1 MPYPPPPE
9 QPYDPRYEP
18 AAAEEVVERTHPRIR
33 IVRTVNALI
42 HLVCAVF
49 ALVLAVHIVLV
60 LGDANSANGFA
71 HLITEWSSNVSLG
84 LRNLFTPDSEK
95 LRTFLNDGLAA
106 LIWLAIGAI
115 LTDVIARIGVPG
127 PRRVWYRR
135 RSYYG

>member
-1 MPYPPPPE
+1 MPYPPPQE
-9 QPYDPRYEP
+9 PYEPRYEP
-18 AAAEEVVERTHPRIR
+18 ATAEEVEERTHPRVR

-60 LGDANSANGFA
+60 VGGANSANGFA
-71 HLITEWSSNVSLG
+71 HLIAEWSSNVSLG

-106 LIWLAIGAI
+106 VLWLVGGAI
-115 LTDVIARIGVPG
+115 VTDLVTRVGVPG
-127 PRRVWYRR
+127 PSRVWYRR
-135 RSYYG
+135 GYRYH

>member
-9 QPYDPRYEP
+9 PYEP
-18 AAAEEVVERTHPRIR
+18 PYEPVPAEEVVERTHPRLR

-60 LGDANSANGFA
+60 FGEANAANGFA
-71 HLITEWSSNVSLG
+71 RLISEWSSGVSLG

-95 LRTFLNDGLAA
+95 FRVFCNDGLAA
-106 LIWLAIGAI
+106 VIWLVIGSV
-115 LTDVIARIGVPG
+115 LTDVITRIGVPG
-127 PRRVWYRR
+127 PKRVWYRR
-135 RSYYG
+135 STYRYH

>member
-18 AAAEEVVERTHPRIR
+18 AATEEVVERTPVRLR

-42 HLVCAVF
+42 HLLCAVF

-60 LGDANSANGFA
+60 FGEANAANGFA
-71 HLITEWSSNVSLG
+71 HLISEWSAGVSLG
-84 LRNLFTPDSEK
+84 LRDLFTPDSEK
-95 LRTFLNDGLAA
+95 FRVFCNDGLAA
-106 LIWLAIGAI
+106 VIWLVIGAV
-115 LTDVIARIGVPG
+115 LTDVITRIGAPG

-135 RSYYG
+135 RSYR

>member
-9 QPYDPRYEP
+9 PYEP
-18 AAAEEVVERTHPRIR
+18 APTEEIVERTHPRIR
-33 IVRTVNALI
+33 AVRTINALI

-60 LGDANSANGFA
+60 LGGANSSNGFA
-71 HLITEWSSNVSLG
+71 QLISEWSAGVSLG
-84 LRNLFTPDSEK
+84 LRNLFTPDSEG

-106 LIWLAIGAI
+106 VLWLVIGAI
-115 LTDVIARIGVPG
+115 LTDVITRIGVPG

-135 RSYYG
+135 SYR

>member
-18 AAAEEVVERTHPRIR
+18 TATEEVVERTPARLR

-60 LGDANSANGFA
+60 FGEANAANGFA
-71 HLITEWSSNVSLG
+71 HLISEWSSGVSLG
-84 LRNLFTPDSEK
+84 LRDLFTPDSEK
-95 LRTFLNDGLAA
+95 FRVFCNDGLAA
-106 LIWLAIGAI
+106 VIWLVIGAV
-115 LTDVIARIGVPG
+115 LTDVITRIGAPG

-135 RSYYG
+135 RSYR

>member
-18 AAAEEVVERTHPRIR
+18 AATEEVVERTPARLR

-42 HLVCAVF
+42 HLLCAVF

-60 LGDANSANGFA
+60 FGEANAANGFA
-71 HLITEWSSNVSLG
+71 HLISEWSAGVSLG
-84 LRNLFTPDSEK
+84 LRDLFTPDSEK
-95 LRTFLNDGLAA
+95 FRVFCNDGLAA
-106 LIWLAIGAI
+106 VIWLVIGAV
-115 LTDVIARIGVPG
+115 LTDVITRIGAPG

-135 RSYYG
+135 RSYR

>member
-18 AAAEEVVERTHPRIR
+18 AETEEVVERTPARLR

-60 LGDANSANGFA
+60 FGEANAANGFA
-71 HLITEWSSNVSLG
+71 HLISEWSSGVSLG
-84 LRNLFTPDSEK
+84 LRDLFTPDSEK
-95 LRTFLNDGLAA
+95 FRVFCNDGLAA
-106 LIWLAIGAI
+106 VIWLVIGAV
-115 LTDVIARIGVPG
+115 LTDVITRIGAPG

-135 RSYYG
+135 RSYR

>member
-9 QPYDPRYEP
+9 QPYEP
-18 AAAEEVVERTHPRIR
+18 APAEEVVERTHPRLR

-49 ALVLAVHIVLV
+49 ALVLAIHIVLV
-60 LGDANSANGFA
+60 LGEANMANGFA
-71 HLITEWSSNVSLG
+71 HMINEWSAGVSLG
-84 LRNLFTPDSEK
+84 LRNLFTPDSAK
-95 LRTFLNDGLAA
+95 FATFLNDGLAA
-106 LIWLAIGAI
+106 VIWLVIGAI

-135 RSYYG
+135 RRNTSYYG

>member
-1 MPYPPPPE
+1 M
-9 QPYDPRYEP
+9 
-18 AAAEEVVERTHPRIR
+18 ERTPARLRIM
-33 IVRTVNALI
+33 RTVNALI

-60 LGDANSANGFA
+60 LGEANMSNGFA
-71 HLITEWSSNVSLG
+71 QLVDEWSAGVSLG

-106 LIWLAIGAI
+106 VIWLVIGAI
-115 LTDVIARIGVPG
+115 LTDVITRIAAPG

-135 RSYYG
+135 SYR